1 MQYAFSNENQNSS
14 LAEVQLNNLNS
25 PAVTLNSSAVIDIT
39 LEYLNDQETKRRIVP
54 LVYLSV
60 LTILGVPGN
69 ILILFIYMVKF
80 KKKATHRTFV
90 VALAITDLLNCV
102 FTIPFEIAQMTH
114 EYTFYTEWLCKCG
127 RTLNAI
133 FTTSS
138 ALILVALSANRYRR
152 ICQPLGIQL
161 TYHQALN
168 CIVCISFLTLVLSW
182 PESILTGLKLHDL
195 ENNLTGFDCSNH
207 QHFGDTYYPM
217 VHSIMMLFVYMSCMI
232 SLLIMCFSI
241 GRNIII
247 QDEFRSQ
254 FRLSV
259 MFRPKIPCK
268 TIHRQNENKRQLHKY
283 TKSATSPSIKCVTSP
298 PTKSATSPSTKSKTK
313 SPTKVTRTVLFV
325 SLGFVIVF
333 LPFVVIKLMAAIM
346 AGNIMPPSQLASIL
360 LPTLS
365 RTHFMNNVINFT
377 IYICMDAAFRRHC
390 KVIVVSI
397 HSIVFN
403 FINKH

>member
-1 MQYAFSNENQNSS
+1 MQYVFSNENQNSS
-14 LAEVQLNNLNS
+14 LAEVQLNILNS
-25 PAVTLNSSAVIDIT
+25 PAVTMNNSAVTLNSSAVIDIT

-90 VALAITDLLNCV
+90 IALAITDLLNCV

-114 EYTFYTEWLCKCG
+114 EYTFYIEWLCKCG

-152 ICQPLGIQL
+152 ICQPLGMQL
-161 TYHQALN
+161 TYHQALK
-168 CIVCISFLTLVLSW
+168 CIVCISFLTLLLSW
-182 PESILTGLKLHDL
+182 PESILTGLKHHDL

-217 VHSIMMLFVYMSCMI
+217 VHSITVLFVYMSCTI
-232 SLLIMCFSI
+232 ALLIMCFSI

-259 MFRPKIPCK
+259 MFKPKSSCK
-268 TIHRQNENKRQLHKY
+268 NTHRQSKNKKQVHKY
-283 TKSATSPSIKCVTSP
+283 TNSATSST
-298 PTKSATSPSTKSKTK
+298 TKTKTK

-325 SLGFVIVF
+325 SIGFVIVF

-346 AGNIMPPSQLASIL
+346 AGNIMPPSPLASIL

-365 RTHFMNNVINFT
+365 RTHFMNNVMNFI

-390 KVIVVSI
+390 KVIFVSI

-403 FINKH
+403 FIKKH

>member
-1 MQYAFSNENQNSS
+1 MQYVFSNENQNSS

-25 PAVTLNSSAVIDIT
+25 PAVTMNSSAVTLNSSAVIDIT

-90 VALAITDLLNCV
+90 IALAITDLLNCV

-152 ICQPLGIQL
+152 ICQPLGMQL
-161 TYHQALN
+161 TYHQALK
-168 CIVCISFLTLVLSW
+168 CIVCISFLTLLLSW
-182 PESILTGLKLHDL
+182 PESILTGLKHHDL

-217 VHSIMMLFVYMSCMI
+217 VHGITMLFVYMSCTI
-232 SLLIMCFSI
+232 ALLIMCFSI

-259 MFRPKIPCK
+259 MFKPKSSCK
-268 TIHRQNENKRQLHKY
+268 NTHRQSKNKKQVHKY
-283 TKSATSPSIKCVTSP
+283 TNSATSST
-298 PTKSATSPSTKSKTK
+298 TKTKTK

-325 SLGFVIVF
+325 SIGFVIVF

-346 AGNIMPPSQLASIL
+346 AGNIMPPSPLASIL

-365 RTHFMNNVINFT
+365 RTHFMNNVMNFI

-390 KVIVVSI
+390 KVIFVSI

-403 FINKH
+403 FIKKH

>member
-1 MQYAFSNENQNSS
+1 VFICFFNYSLLSNQMEYNISKHYRINLSVEN
-14 LAEVQLNNLNS
+14 LLEYTNNFQPS
-25 PAVTLNSSAVIDIT
+25 TDDT
-39 LEYLNDQETKRRIVP
+39 LEYFNEVETKRRIVP

-90 VALAITDLLNCV
+90 IALAITDLLNCV

-133 FTTSS
+133 FTTTS

-152 ICQPLGIQL
+152 ICQPLGMQL
-161 TYHQALN
+161 TYHQALK
-168 CIVCISFLTLVLSW
+168 CIVCISFLTLLLSW

-207 QHFGDTYYPM
+207 QHFGDTIYPM
-217 VHSIMMLFVYMSCMI
+217 FHSITMLFFYMSCMI
-232 SLLIMCFSI
+232 ALLIMCFSI

-259 MFRPKIPCK
+259 MFKPKSSCK
-268 TIHRQNENKRQLHKY
+268 NTHRQSENKKQVHKY
-283 TKSATSPSIKCVTSP
+283 TNRATSPT
-298 PTKSATSPSTKSKTK
+298 TKTKTK

-346 AGNIMPPSQLASIL
+346 AGNIMPPSPLASIL

-365 RTHFMNNVINFT
+365 RTHFMNNVMNFV

-390 KVIVVSI
+390 KVIVGSI

-403 FINKH
+403 FIKKH

>member
-1 MQYAFSNENQNSS
+1 MQYVFSNNNQNSS
-14 LAEVQLNNLNS
+14 LAEVQVANLNS
-25 PAVTLNSSAVIDIT
+25 PEVRMNSSAVIDIT

-60 LTILGVPGN
+60 LTVLGVPGN

-90 VALAITDLLNCV
+90 IALAITDLLNCV

-114 EYTFYTEWLCKCG
+114 EYTFHTEWLCKFG

-161 TYHQALN
+161 TYHQALK

-195 ENNLTGFDCSNH
+195 VNNLTGFDCSNH
-207 QHFGDTYYPM
+207 QHFGGTYYPM
-217 VHSIMMLFVYMSCMI
+217 VHSITMLFVYMSCMI

-259 MFRPKIPCK
+259 MFRPKSSCK
-268 TIHRQNENKRQLHKY
+268 TVTRKSEKMRENKRQLYKY
-283 TKSATSPSIKCVTSP
+283 KNYPTAP
-298 PTKSATSPSTKSKTK
+298 PTKTKTK
-313 SPTKVTRTVLFV
+313 SPTKVTKTVLLV

-333 LPFVVIKLMAAIM
+333 LPFIVIKLLAAIM
-346 AGNIMPPSQLASIL
+346 AGNIMPPSPLASIL

-365 RTHFMNNVINFT
+365 RTHFMNNVMNFI

-390 KVIVVSI
+390 KIIVVSI

-403 FINKH
+403 CIKKH

>member
-1 MQYAFSNENQNSS
+1 M
-14 LAEVQLNNLNS
+14 QLNNLNS
-25 PAVTLNSSAVIDIT
+25 PAVTMNSSAVTLNSSVVIDIT

-54 LVYLSV
+54 LMYLSV

-90 VALAITDLLNCV
+90 IALAITDLLNCV

-152 ICQPLGIQL
+152 ICQPLGMQL
-161 TYHQALN
+161 TYHQALK
-168 CIVCISFLTLVLSW
+168 CIVCISFLTLLLSW
-182 PESILTGLKLHDL
+182 PESILTGLKHHDL
-195 ENNLTGFDCSNH
+195 ENNLTGVDCSNH

-217 VHSIMMLFVYMSCMI
+217 VHGITMLFVYMSCTI
-232 SLLIMCFSI
+232 ALLIMCFSI

-259 MFRPKIPCK
+259 MFKPKSSCK
-268 TIHRQNENKRQLHKY
+268 NTHRQSKNKKQVHKY
-283 TKSATSPSIKCVTSP
+283 TNSATSST
-298 PTKSATSPSTKSKTK
+298 TKTKTK

-325 SLGFVIVF
+325 SIGFVIVF

-346 AGNIMPPSQLASIL
+346 AGNIMPPSPLASIL

-365 RTHFMNNVINFT
+365 RTHFMNNVMNFI

-390 KVIVVSI
+390 KVIFVSI

-403 FINKH
+403 FIKKH